1 MGWGALVVSAAWRQ
15 FQDEIARWDV
25 AGRTVDFWWRDDD
38 ACRPDPALA
47 RLIALADGAQVP
59 LALAVIP
66 ADAVPAAF
74 ESLAPVVTLLQH
86 GVDHRNRALANE
98 KKTEFSAREPLP
110 AALARLAQGRAQL
123 ESVAPGRS
131 LAVLVP
137 PWNRISMP
145 QLIAELAGAGYRGL
159 STFGPRV
166 AAQSTVSLVLANTHV
181 DVIDWRG
188 TRGFVGEDAAL
199 EQATRHLVAR
209 RTGLADPTEATG
221 WLTHHATHDEPAWT
235 FLARLLERTRDQPA
249 VRWRSAADLF
259 CDHRSK

>member
-1 MGWGALVVSAAWRQ
+1 MVSVAWRL
-15 FQDEIARWDV
+15 FEDEIARWGE

-38 ACRPDPALA
+38 ACRPHAALR
-47 RLIALADGAQVP
+47 RLIALADRAQVP

-66 ADAVPAAF
+66 ADALPEAF

-98 KKTEFSAREPLP
+98 KKTEFSAHEPLQG
-110 AALARLAQGRAQL
+110 ALARLAHGRARL

-137 PWNRISMP
+137 PWNRISRP
-145 QLIAELAGAGYRGL
+145 ELIAELGGAGYRGL

-166 AAQSTVSLVLANTHV
+166 AAQSSAGLALANTHV

-199 EQATRHLVAR
+199 ELATRHLVAR
-209 RTGLADPTEATG
+209 RTGLANLAEATG
-221 WLTHHATHDEPAWT
+221 WLTHHAVHDEPVWA
-235 FLARLLERTRDQPA
+235 FLARLLERTCNQPT

-259 CDHRSK
+259 YDHLPE